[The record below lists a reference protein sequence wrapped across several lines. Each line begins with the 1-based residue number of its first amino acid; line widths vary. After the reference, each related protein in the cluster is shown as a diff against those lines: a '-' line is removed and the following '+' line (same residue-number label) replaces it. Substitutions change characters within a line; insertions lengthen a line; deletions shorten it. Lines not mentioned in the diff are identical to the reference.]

1 MNDLAR
7 GPVSTR
13 FVDSNI
19 FVYVMMGDPAY
30 SAKALQILKGFEE
43 GKDQGWTSTLALSQA
58 FSHLKKRKKYQAV
71 DKFYDF
77 LEGTPIRVTETTRD
91 DMVNA
96 RTEKE
101 ERGLQWNMWDDLVI
115 AAQMRRLD
123 VSEIYSNDTD
133 FDKIKGLTRFF

>member
-1 MNDLAR
+1 MSLL
-7 GPVSTR
+7 GESKMVVR

-19 FVYVMMGDPAY
+19 FVYVMMADPAY
-30 SAKALQILKGFEE
+30 SAKALQILTGFEQ

-77 LEGTPIRVTETTRD
+77 LEGSPIRVTETTRD

-96 RTEKE
+96 RNEKE
-101 ERGLQWNMWDDLVI
+101 DQGLQWRLWDDLVI
-115 AAQMRRLD
+115 AAQMRRLTI
-123 VSEIYSNDTD
+123 SEIYSNDAD
-133 FDKIKGLTRFF
+133 FDKLKGLTRFF

>member
-1 MNDLAR
+1 MN
-7 GPVSTR
+7 VR

-30 SAKALQILKGFEE
+30 SSKALQILSGLEE

-77 LEGTPIRVTETTRD
+77 LEGSPILVTETTRD

-96 RTEKE
+96 RMDKE
-101 ERGLQWNMWDDLVI
+101 EQDLPWSLWDDLVI
-115 AAQMRRLD
+115 AAQMRRLKIT
-123 VSEIYSNDTD
+123 EIYSNDAD
-133 FDKIKGLTRFF
+133 FDKLKGLKRFF